1 MNANTNSVAV
11 QLGMRLELAMRQ
23 DRPMFDL
30 GIASVRSEPVF
41 GSSVRQTVE
50 LRTGRRL
57 VVIGAR
63 RQSTDL

>member
-1 MNANTNSVAV
+1 MNANKNAVAV
-11 QLGMRLELAMRQ
+11 KLEMRLELALRQ

-50 LRTGRRL
+50 LQTGRRM
-57 VVIGAR
+57 VVISAR